1 MRRIISGFYFSS
13 QFQST
18 NYAHFS
24 AYYNYHTEFIEK
36 KHARFVH
43 ALTYERGQHLL
54 TTSAIYFRR
63 PCPHIDNLN
72 ANGGSPM
79 QNQEQQLIENL
90 FSRLKQAGEQSGPR
104 DAGAEQLIRQ
114 HLQSQPDAPYYMAQA
129 ILIQE
134 AALKKLNARI
144 TELENMQAQQ
154 QAPQQ
159 SGGFLSGLF
168 GSGSRP
174 QPPQQQQ
181 SGWNNAAP
189 QQPAA
194 PARGTG
200 FLGGALQTAVGVAGG
215 VVMADMLTSLFHHS
229 QPEEIVNIINEPALP
244 QVDDN
249 LDTFNGNDSSNAFL
263 NDNSSWNDNSFADNS
278 DLNDFDSGGFDD
290 DDSFV

>member
-1 MRRIISGFYFSS
+1 
-13 QFQST
+13 
-18 NYAHFS
+18 
-24 AYYNYHTEFIEK
+24 
-36 KHARFVH
+36 
-43 ALTYERGQHLL
+43 
-54 TTSAIYFRR
+54 
-63 PCPHIDNLN
+63 
-72 ANGGSPM
+72 M

-114 HLQSQPDAPYYMAQA
+114 HLQNQPDAPYYMAQA

-174 QPPQQQQ
+174 QPQQQQQQQ

>member
-1 MRRIISGFYFSS
+1 
-13 QFQST
+13 
-18 NYAHFS
+18 
-24 AYYNYHTEFIEK
+24 
-36 KHARFVH
+36 
-43 ALTYERGQHLL
+43 
-54 TTSAIYFRR
+54 
-63 PCPHIDNLN
+63 
-72 ANGGSPM
+72 M

-104 DAGAEQLIRQ
+104 DADAEQLIRQ
-114 HLQSQPDAPYYMAQA
+114 HLQNQPDAPYYMAQA

-144 TELENMQAQQ
+144 TELENNQAQQ

-168 GSGSRP
+168 GGGSR
-174 QPPQQQQ
+174 QQQPQQQQ
-181 SGWNNAAP
+181 PGWNSPPPQYA

-200 FLGGALQTAVGVAGG
+200 FLGGALQTPVGVAGG

-244 QVDDN
+244 QVDEN

-263 NDNSSWNDNSFADNS
+263 SDNSSWNDNSFADNS
-278 DLNDFDSGGFDD
+278 DLNDFDNGGFDD